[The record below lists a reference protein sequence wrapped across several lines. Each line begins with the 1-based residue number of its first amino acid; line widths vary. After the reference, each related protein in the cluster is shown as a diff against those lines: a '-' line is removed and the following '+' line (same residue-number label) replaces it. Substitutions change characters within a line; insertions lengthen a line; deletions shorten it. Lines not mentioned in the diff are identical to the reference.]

1 MTQLV
6 TVTVRTP
13 PLPKRIRTAA
23 NTLLA
28 FCDDRVIRRM
38 VDRAE
43 RGLGYDTG
51 TQKFLGHLCSPRG
64 GFHSSSSSD
73 RPVKP
78 ETFAGADCGV

>member
-51 TQKFLGHLCSPRG
+51 TQKFLWTLMFTSGWLSQLK
-64 GFHSSSSSD
+64 F
-73 RPVKP
+73 
-78 ETFAGADCGV
+78 